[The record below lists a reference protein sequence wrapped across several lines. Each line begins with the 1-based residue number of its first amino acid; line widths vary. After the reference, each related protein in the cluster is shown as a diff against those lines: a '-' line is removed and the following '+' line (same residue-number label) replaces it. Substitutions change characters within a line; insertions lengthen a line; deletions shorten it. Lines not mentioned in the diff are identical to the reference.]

1 MGDGIAL
8 CSALFVSDI
17 SGFDTECNTSR
28 GWNLHCGSGTAAVLS
43 SGVLSS
49 RSSVTWHKWGWHF
62 ILCDL
67 HVQLHACMGLPPG
80 MWQCWG
86 LRGLT

>member
-1 MGDGIAL
+1 MRSLEGVIRKEMGDGIAL

-49 RSSVTWHKWGWHF
+49 RRQ
-62 ILCDL
+62 CD
-67 HVQLHACMGLPPG
+67 VAQLGVAFHPL
-80 MWQCWG
+80 
-86 LRGLT
+86 